1 MRLDILEHG
10 HRRPAQILQR
20 VAALLLRVEMD
31 DVTKTA
37 MHRPEFFG
45 RWLLDYASEV
55 LRGPSFWTAGE
66 REYLAM
72 TTSRLNECPF
82 CATVHT
88 ETTRVESRGELV
100 SDDLST
106 LRPQLIAVRDLVIK
120 LTRSPDQ
127 VTAADVESVRAAGVP
142 DDAIIDALHVNL
154 IFNLANR
161 LANAFAWSWDSDT
174 QVRKAAKVIHLSRY
188 KLPRFAMR

>member
-10 HRRPAQILQR
+10 HRLPARILQR
-20 VAALLLRVEMD
+20 VAALLLRAEMD

-45 RWLLDYASEV
+45 RWLFDYGSEV

-82 CATVHT
+82 CVTVHT
-88 ETTRVESRGELV
+88 ETARVESGGELD
-100 SDDLST
+100 SST
-106 LRPQLIAVRDLVIK
+106 FRPEFVAVRDLVTK
-120 LTRSPDQ
+120 LAGHPGQ
-127 VTAADVESVRAAGVP
+127 VTSADIESVRAAGVP
-142 DDAIIDALHVNL
+142 DDAIVDALHVNL
-154 IFNLANR
+154 IFNVVNR
-161 LANAFAWSWDSDT
+161 LANAFAWSWDSDE

-188 KLPRFAMR
+188 KLPGFAMR